1 MTCFAYMCV
10 ECGWC
15 WRSWLSILEIHLGVH
30 LPSPAFTLSPPT
42 STWPLFCF
50 FFSRRVAMGRTWG
63 RLSIYCPP
71 VGITDWQDFLCWYW
85 LQCIAMA
92 RVWIW
97 KIPNIDLFGF
107 WISFPPIV
115 IIIPLAWSFVRNQD
129 LVFTA
134 RILNRHLF
142 RNRPYFSLFSQPSVD
157 MKKWKWEPKNICF
170 RINQRCVHCALS
182 YQDLHS
188 SIFMRKIPRV
198 V

>member
-1 MTCFAYMCV
+1 MSTCLHLSSPDLCFAFSFHD
-10 ECGWC
+10 GLPWAGHG
-15 WRSWLSILEIHLGVH
+15 RAFHLLSSSWNH
-30 LPSPAFTLSPPT
+30 
-42 STWPLFCF
+42 
-50 FFSRRVAMGRTWG
+50 
-63 RLSIYCPP
+63 RLIRFLYWYC
-71 VGITDWQDFLCWYW
+71 

-107 WISFPPIV
+107 WIAFPPIV
-115 IIIPLAWSFVRNQD
+115 IVSPIVWSFVRNQD

-142 RNRPYFSLFSQPSVD
+142 RNSSYFSLFSQLSVD

>member
-1 MTCFAYMCV
+1 MCV

-30 LPSPAFTLSPPT
+30 LPSPDFTCLHLT
-42 STWPLFCF
+42 SVLGCLFTTGCHGPD
-50 FFSRRVAMGRTWG
+50 MGG
-63 RLSIYCPP
+63 LSIYCPP

-97 KIPNIDLFGF
+97 KIPNIDLFVF
-107 WISFPPIV
+107 WIAFPPIV
-115 IIIPLAWSFVRNQD
+115 IIIPLAWSFVRKQD

-134 RILNRHLF
+134 RILNSHLF
-142 RNRPYFSLFSQPSVD
+142 RNRSDFSLFSQLSVD